1 MEFINYINA
10 WVKSEV
16 LQGRIMIGIGVLFL
30 IAFIFIIRSENELLR
45 GALIPMGLIIA
56 VLIGYG
62 GFILYSRPAHAK
74 ESIAMYKSNPQ
85 EAVVREM
92 AKHTND
98 NKAGVPLTKYVYPAL
113 LMLSAFALFFALS
126 PYYKGMAIGFGLL
139 FITAF
144 IMDSGF
150 VSRSE
155 AFLMFLNQQ

>member
-1 MEFINYINA
+1 MEFINYINT

-16 LQGRIMIGIGVLFL
+16 LQGRIMIGIGVLVL

-56 VLIGYG
+56 ILIGYG

-74 ESIAMYKSNPQ
+74 ASIERYESNPQ
-85 EAVVREM
+85 EAVVQEV

-113 LMLSAFALFFALS
+113 LLLSAVALYFAPS
-126 PYYKGMAIGFGLL
+126 PYYKGMALGFGLL
-139 FITAF
+139 AITAF

-150 VSRSE
+150 VSRSN
-155 AFLMFLNQQ
+155 AFLEFLSKS